1 MNPEHETRVHDIF
14 ELLLRCDPPGRA
26 ARIDELCGG
35 DAALRTAV
43 ERLLADDQRASRDH
57 FLTLAENT
65 PLGVPG
71 LERLCNLGIQPRCPH
86 CQQPVDLD
94 TLPESGEVHCAFCG
108 STFRLESE
116 STSTLDQSTVRGRK
130 LGRFELLEAVGSGT
144 FGAVYKAHDPQLDRT
159 VAVKVPRAG
168 NLPGGQELN
177 RFLREARST
186 GQLRY
191 PGIVPVYEVGQ
202 EDGVPYLVSDFVEG
216 VTLAD
221 RLTAGSL
228 SFCES
233 AGIVAAVADAL
244 HYAHGKG
251 IVHRDVKPSNI
262 MLRSDGTPVV
272 MDFGLAKRAIGEV
285 TMTLD
290 GQVLGT
296 PAFMSPEQARG
307 EGHSVDG
314 RSDVYS
320 LGTILYR
327 LLAGEL
333 PFRGNSRMLMLQVLN
348 DDARPPRALN
358 DRVPRDLE
366 TICLKAMAKEPHRR
380 YATAGEL
387 AADLRHWLAGE
398 PIAARPAGSL
408 ERAWRW
414 ARRNPTVAGLGA
426 AVATLLLAAAL
437 VGTAAAVWFNATARH
452 EKWLRAR
459 TDAALRDAEAS
470 RTELATTL
478 HFHRVALAY
487 REWLAARV
495 AQADRWLDECDEKY
509 RHWEWYYLKRL
520 CHTELMSLAGHQAS
534 ANWVAFSPDGRLLAS
549 CEGYWAG
556 REPSAVKVWDLAT
569 GREVASCIGHAK
581 AVSQVAFSPDGQR
594 LASASHDGTARIWDA
609 KTGTQLALYRAPH
622 TAVYSVAFSPDG
634 RQLATTHADGA
645 VVVWDA
651 VLEKPRHTLAGHR
664 DNVFCVAFSPDG
676 RLLAS
681 GSRDRTVRL
690 WDPASGRAV
699 STLAGPVDVRC
710 IAFSR
715 DGQLLAAG
723 GYDQRVKVWTLPGRE
738 LLTYQRHAMALTSV
752 AFSPDGRRIASSD
765 AEGYIK
771 FWDPRTGTDLDSI
784 RGHSGAVS
792 CVAYSPDGRRL
803 ASAGAHDK
811 SVKVWDATVGQETL
825 EFPRKPR
832 GWVFR
837 MAFSPDS
844 KRLAMIG
851 GQADAELIKG
861 VCVQEV
867 SAGGAYT
874 TFLDPTRVVTCV
886 AWSPDGRTLAAAGE
900 DQTVRVCDTANG
912 KELVRLFGASGP
924 ITDVAFSPDGQR
936 LAAACRDKVVRIWD
950 IGSGHEPLSL
960 RGHADAV
967 LGVVFLADGRQL
979 ASAGADGSLKVWDAI
994 KGRPL
999 RDLERPTTA
1008 VSYVTFS
1015 RNARRFAA
1023 LNEDGT
1029 IAVRDLTSGRQT
1041 FIAHRHAGRVT
1052 ALAFSPD
1059 GGRLASSSEDKTT
1072 KVWDTRTG
1080 HEALTLRLPLNWTRV
1095 TSVAFSPDGRRLASS
1110 AGFLRV
1116 CEY

>member
-1 MNPEHETRVHDIF
+1 MNPEHEQKVYDIF
-14 ELLLRCDPPGRA
+14 ELALRCDPTGRA
-26 ARIDELCGG
+26 ARLDELCGD
-35 DAALRTAV
+35 DAALRAAV

-57 FLTLAENT
+57 FLRPPENAAA
-65 PLGVPG
+65 GVPG
-71 LERLCNLGIQPRCPH
+71 VVRLHNLGIHLRCPH
-86 CQQPVDLD
+86 CQNPIELA
-94 TLPESGEVHCAFCG
+94 TLPDSGEVHCALCG
-108 STFRLESE
+108 STFRLEGG
-116 STSTLDQSTVRGRK
+116 STVSSGGATHGQK
-130 LGRFELLEAVGSGT
+130 LGRFELISVVGTGAFGT
-144 FGAVYKAHDPQLDRT
+144 VYKARDPQLDRT

-186 GQLRY
+186 GQLRH

-202 EDGVPYLVSDFVEG
+202 EDGLPYLVSDFVEG

-228 SFCES
+228 SLRES
-233 AGIVAAVADAL
+233 ALIVAAVAEAL
-244 HYAHGKG
+244 DYAHGKG

-262 MLRSDGTPVV
+262 MLRGDGTPVV

-333 PFRGNSRMLMLQVLN
+333 PFRGNSRMLLLQVLN
-348 DDARPPRALN
+348 EDARPPRALN

-380 YATAGEL
+380 YATAGDL

-398 PIAARPAGSL
+398 PIAARPAGSV

-414 ARRNPTVAGLGA
+414 ARRHPTVAGLGA
-426 AVATLLLAAAL
+426 VVATLLLAVAL

-452 EKWLRAR
+452 EKSLRAR
-459 TDAALRDAEAS
+459 TDAALREAEAS
-470 RTELATTL
+470 RTELATAL
-478 HFHRVALAY
+478 HFHRIALAH

-495 AQADRWLDECDEKY
+495 GRADQWLNECDEKY
-509 RHWEWYYLKRL
+509 RHWEWHYLKRL
-520 CHTELMSLAGHQAS
+520 CHTELINLEGHQAS
-534 ANWVAFSPDGRLLAS
+534 VNSVAFSPDGRLLAS
-549 CEGYWAG
+549 CEGRWAG
-556 REPSAVKVWDLAT
+556 REPGAVKVWDLAT
-569 GREVASCIGHAK
+569 GRKVASCTGHTK
-581 AVSQVAFSPDGQR
+581 PVVQVAFNPDGQR

-609 KTGTQLALYRAPH
+609 ETGTQLALFRAPH
-622 TAVYSVAFSPDG
+622 GAVYSVAFSPDG
-634 RQLATTHADGA
+634 QRLATTHPDGS

-651 VLEKPRHTLAGHR
+651 VLGKPQHTLAGHR

-681 GSRDRTVRL
+681 GSRDRTVKL
-690 WDPASGRAV
+690 WDPTSGRVV

-723 GYDQRVKVWTLPGRE
+723 GYDQTVKVWMLPGRE
-738 LLTYQRHAMALTSV
+738 LLTYQRHAMPVTSV

-765 AEGYIK
+765 YEGYIK
-771 FWDPRTGTDLDSI
+771 FWDPRSGRDLDSI
-784 RGHSGAVS
+784 RGHSGAVQ

-803 ASAGAHDK
+803 ASAGFFDK
-811 SVKVWDATVGQETL
+811 LVKVWDATVSQEAL
-825 EFPRKPR
+825 EFLRHPR
-832 GWVFR
+832 GWVYR
-837 MAFSPDS
+837 MGFSPDS

-851 GQADAELIKG
+851 GQADGELMKG

-874 TFLDPTRVVTCV
+874 TFLDPARVVTCV
-886 AWSPDGRTLAAAGE
+886 AWSPDGRTLAAGGE
-900 DQTVRVCDTANG
+900 DQTVRVCDAANG
-912 KELVRLFGASGP
+912 KELLRLSGATGL

-936 LAAACRDKVVRIWD
+936 LAAACRDKVVRIWN

-960 RGHADAV
+960 RGHSDAV
-967 LGVVFLADGRQL
+967 LGVVFLSDGRQL
-979 ASAGADGSLKVWDAI
+979 VSAGADGGLKVWDAI
-994 KGRPL
+994 RGRPL
-999 RDLERPTTA
+999 RDLDRPTRA
-1008 VSYVTFS
+1008 VSSVTFS
-1015 RNARRFAA
+1015 RDGRRFAA
-1023 LNEDGT
+1023 LSEDGT
-1029 IAVRDLTSGRQT
+1029 IAVRDLTTGRQT
-1041 FIAHRHAGRVT
+1041 FISHRHMARVT

-1059 GGRLASSSEDKTT
+1059 GGRLASSSLDKTA
-1072 KVWDTRTG
+1072 KVWDTTTG
-1080 HEALTLRLPLNWTRV
+1080 HEALTLRLTLNWQDV
-1095 TSVAFSPDGRRLASS
+1095 TSVAFSPDGRRLASFAS
-1110 AGFLRV
+1110 VLKV